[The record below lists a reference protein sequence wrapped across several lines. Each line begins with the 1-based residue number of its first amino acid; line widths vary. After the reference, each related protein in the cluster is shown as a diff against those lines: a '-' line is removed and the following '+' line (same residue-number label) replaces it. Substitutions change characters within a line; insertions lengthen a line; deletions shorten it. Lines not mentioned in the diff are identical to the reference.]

1 MYQLQARACQTKPGV
16 YVTLAGFLAN
26 SCMQA
31 EISGTYPGS
40 IVHFVDPGHG
50 EIFIDEKQRPGS
62 QICLMHL
69 VPWYAQAM
77 LPGSTHKTVVIYVNG
92 KKSLTVPVADE
103 AALKRVDSGK
113 EWIVTA
119 LAGAPKDGPFLD
131 CATHHQNDLI
141 LAIYARV
148 FGPDTRAACDKF
160 RGTNCSSL

>member
-1 MYQLQARACQTKPGV
+1 MGGSHVPVASAR
-16 YVTLAGFLAN
+16 L
-26 SCMQA
+26 
-31 EISGTYPGS
+31 
-40 IVHFVDPGHG
+40 
-50 EIFIDEKQRPGS
+50 
-62 QICLMHL
+62 
-69 VPWYAQAM
+69 
-77 LPGSTHKTVVIYVNG
+77 G

-141 LAIYARV
+141 LGIYARV

-160 RGTNCSSL
+160 REQSCSSL

>member
-1 MYQLQARACQTKPGV
+1 MDQLQARACQTKPGV

-77 LPGSTHKTVVIYVNG
+77 LPGSTHKTVVVYVNG

-103 AALKRVDSGK
+103 AALKRVDAEK
-113 EWIVTA
+113 
-119 LAGAPKDGPFLD
+119 
-131 CATHHQNDLI
+131 
-141 LAIYARV
+141 
-148 FGPDTRAACDKF
+148 
-160 RGTNCSSL
+160 

>member
-1 MYQLQARACQTKPGV
+1 MDQLQARACHTKS
-16 YVTLAGFLAN
+16 AGFLAN

-62 QICLMHL
+62 QKCLMHL
-69 VPWYAQAM
+69 LPWYAQAI
-77 LPGSTHKTVVIYVNG
+77 LQGST
-92 KKSLTVPVADE
+92 KSLTVPVADE
-103 AALKRVDSGK
+103 AALKRVDAEK

-141 LAIYARV
+141 LANAKV
-148 FGPDTRAACDKF
+148 FGPDTRAAYDKF